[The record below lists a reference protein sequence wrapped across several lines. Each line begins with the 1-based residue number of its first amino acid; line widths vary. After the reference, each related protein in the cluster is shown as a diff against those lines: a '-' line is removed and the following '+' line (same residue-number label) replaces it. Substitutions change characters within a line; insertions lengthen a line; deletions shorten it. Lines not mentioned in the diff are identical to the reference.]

1 MSIDFYR
8 QLAKAL
14 RQGAVVLATVIEAKG
29 SVPREVGAKMLI
41 YAIDQETQI
50 WGTIGGGAGEAKAI
64 RQAQRVLETSEKQS
78 LELDLSGATD
88 RETQGIC
95 GGWMRVWLERW
106 RGEAAIALVNQILD
120 RLEAGQAATVITPF
134 AQDQLPYLSSH
145 SGEPD
150 RAIGFVETLPPPPT
164 LLIVGA
170 GHVGLQLAKVAALA
184 GFQIAIQD
192 DRPSWANAQ
201 HYPQAALIFTQPIE
215 VAIAQLATHSQL
227 YVALV
232 TRGYQYDLQ
241 ALAALLQ
248 RSVPCRY
255 IGMIGSKKRVRQV
268 IRAIGEMNLPLSQ
281 PIYAPIGL
289 DIGALTPEEIAVS
302 ITAELILVRRGG
314 TGKTRPISLAAV
326 VPPES

>member
-1 MSIDFYR
+1 MRSI
-8 QLAKAL
+8 AP
-14 RQGAVVLATVIEAKG
+14 
-29 SVPREVGAKMLI
+29 VPK
-41 YAIDQETQI
+41 DQPQI
-50 WGTIGGGAGEAKAI
+50 WGTIGGGAGEAKVI
-64 RQAQRVLETSEKQS
+64 RQAQTVLETGEKQS
-78 LELDLSGATD
+78 LELDLSGAAD

-106 RGEAAIALVNQILD
+106 GGETAIALVHQIFD
-120 RLEAGQAATVITPF
+120 RLEAGQAMTLVTPF
-134 AQDQLPYLSSH
+134 ATDQFPYLSSDLF
-145 SGEPD
+145 EPD
-150 RAIGFVETLPPPPT
+150 RAIAFVETLQPPPT

-170 GHVGLQLAKVAALA
+170 GHVGLQLSKVASLA

-201 HYPQAALIFTQPIE
+201 HYPQAALILTQPIDE
-215 VAIAQLATHSQL
+215 AITQLATHSQL

-268 IRAIGEMNLPLSQ
+268 VQAIEEMNLPLSQ

-314 TGKTRPISLAAV
+314 TGKARSISLAAA
-326 VPPES
+326 VPLES